1 VTRNIID
8 EDNAW
13 REDWVRRMNEADTEL
28 REKILASYPNLT
40 LPQLMDFIRDEIIA
54 GMGGGC
60 WCCCP
65 VACSGCGMVNCA
77 DRLCERK

>member
-54 GMGGGC
+54 GMGVLMMEEGPLSRYLRGVK
-60 WCCCP
+60 P
-65 VACSGCGMVNCA
+65 
-77 DRLCERK
+77 